1 MAKFRFKH
9 AVMGAGKSQ
18 ELARVHYNYNIKNQK
33 VLVIVPTTDNR
44 DEIGYVS
51 ARSGERISA
60 VAINPG
66 EVREW
71 LEMNVDICDDLACI
85 LTDET
90 QFFKRDDIF
99 ALKEMMVI
107 KQNVPVIAYGL
118 KNDFQN
124 NLFEGSE
131 ACLVV
136 AEKIIE
142 IMTICSFCN
151 DKAIMNMRLQ
161 NGVPVREGEQI
172 MIGDDEYKPVCHYH
186 YMKDKV

>member
-18 ELARVHYNYNIKNQK
+18 ELARVHYNYNIKNQN

-44 DEIGYVS
+44 DEVGYVS
-51 ARSGERISA
+51 ARSGERIKA
-60 VAINPG
+60 TAINPG

-71 LEMNVDICDDLACI
+71 LEENADNYVDLACI

-90 QFFKRDDIF
+90 QFFKKDDIF
-99 ALKEMMVI
+99 ALKEIMVI
-107 KQNVPVIAYGL
+107 QRNVPIIAYGL

-151 DKAIMNMRLQ
+151 NKAIMNMRLQ

-186 YMKDKV
+186 YMQDKV